1 MTDNR
6 EFPRVSA
13 ELVLFDAG
21 SAVYKSV
28 ATRDVSPGGAFIVL
42 GKPLPTGTQLRL
54 AIARRG
60 KGSGARVRQLIEVRG
75 EVKWSDDT
83 GIGIAFIEPSEEFIA
98 ELNRL
103 TSTGKS

>member
-6 EFPRVSA
+6 EHPRVSA

-21 SAVYKSV
+21 SAIYKSV

-42 GKPLPTGTQLRL
+42 GKSLPNGTQLRL

-60 KGSGARVRQLIEVRG
+60 KGSGARVRELIEVRG
-75 EVKWSDDT
+75 EVKWSDDE
-83 GIGIAFIEPSEEFIA
+83 GIGIAFVEPSEEFLA
-98 ELNRL
+98 ELNKL
-103 TSTGKS
+103 ASSDEG